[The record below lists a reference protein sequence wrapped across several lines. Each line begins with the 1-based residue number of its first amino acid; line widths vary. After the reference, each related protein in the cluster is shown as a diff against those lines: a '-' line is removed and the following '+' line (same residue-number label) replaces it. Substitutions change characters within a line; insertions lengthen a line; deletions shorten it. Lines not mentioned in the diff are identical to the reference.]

1 MSLTK
6 ELEEQL
12 KAQRDKLLDLSGS
25 NRLVDFKFKIK
36 ENARSQ
42 NYLRIVDEVPELII
56 DKLNVDK
63 RFEVIPNT
71 KDKDQDEPYELD
83 LTLKSQIKESL
94 PQYKDFD
101 IQTNEREPIF
111 SRTCDKLFKKNKLE
125 LDERGLNSLCISVGF
140 LRWFEEEKSNS
151 YREYFSPLILYPVQM
166 IKERSLNGFQYS
178 VEASEQDTNLNV
190 CLIQKMFIEYG
201 FKLPE
206 LELDEEGQPLVE
218 SFFDS
223 LNKILKKRNKDA
235 EGPEWEVKYYSTISN
250 FSFRNISIWWDTNFF
265 NQNEENGWGVN
276 PLDEKELLKDFISG
290 IPSSD
295 IEPLGDMD
303 IRQDRD
309 EQNQNSNTVPKLIS
323 DADSTQYKVIVKA
336 LEGKNLIVQGPPGT
350 GKSQTITNII
360 GALLEKD
367 KKILFAA
374 DKRAALEVV
383 RNRLADKS
391 LAHFTLDA
399 HGKSKG
405 NVIES
410 IKSRMN
416 TRIDSFDQS
425 KYVDN
430 FKQLKEIRN
439 QLNEHVNCLNE
450 PLEVNDE
457 SITLHELIWQD
468 VKNKIILNDP
478 VKQEFLKEAKSLDI
492 EIIDRAKR
500 ELLKPKLNQYAKTC
514 KQLIEANF
522 FEITKKRDIPETESE
537 LDSLTKTSNKALGQY
552 KNIKKDLE
560 AVEID
565 WNNISQIKENN
576 LNTELEIYKDILE
589 TPISPEI
596 AVNDNNLEAISKIDV
611 LVKKR
616 EEKELFLDTWI
627 TPFVKSNAK
636 FESLELLLNDLE
648 ENFKQTEKFN
658 NIGEFIDALINVQ
671 NSIQVVIR
679 NLGRNSKEYAK
690 SITYGKFR
698 SCIKLVKFFKN
709 DSISETSF
717 KKLLVGTF
725 NNLDTKLIIDSLK
738 ILQRNYQLSE
748 KLKSKNINL
757 ENVVDIGTERFGK
770 AVEDIDSAGFLGC
783 LFDKEF
789 RKAKVLWKSISS
801 EKRPK
806 NLELS
811 KIYSVCKKYCKR
823 LSEEKDLNISIIGL
837 DNLKEIAVEINDVE
851 KFFESLNDV
860 ENNFIEI
867 DNVLESFQI
876 FKEIN
881 FENNEVDFPELEEI
895 QIIKE
900 LTLSESLEK
909 SSSIS
914 SLLNNKIISL
924 GEEPKQKIYTLNCQS
939 LEQIIDDLKDF
950 KESVNDLENE
960 LDVSQL
966 FEGENLEFT
975 LSKQSINNILKL
987 FGNLSTEEFPENLS
1001 VNLTEESI
1009 NKAFLL
1015 LNKYLNIK
1023 NDQKI
1028 FYEILEDKK
1037 LSSFIKA
1044 NYEDKELEKISN
1056 LNINEILDI
1065 LDLLRITSN
1074 NLGLLLDYFRDK
1086 YSLEDLG
1093 INKGI
1098 EEIVSI
1104 SLESGISASL
1114 LFDSALLNKISEK
1127 ASLEIKLSRY
1137 KGETLNQL
1145 KKQFCELDKDFIEN
1159 TSTYLNN
1166 NLYKPNDDCL
1176 VEAPSQGRSPKLFTE
1191 GKLIR
1196 HEEKKSKRHLPLRLL
1211 FKQAYQS
1218 IINLHPCVMMSP
1230 STAAQYLPKKTDI
1243 FDVLI
1248 IDEASQMK
1256 PEQAFSLIARCK
1268 QMIIVG
1274 DQKQLPPSSRFEKDY
1289 TTDEM
1294 LEDDVDVEYS
1304 ESILELADK
1313 VIGSKN
1319 SLSLGWH
1326 YRSRH
1331 TSLIDFSNYYFYDNK
1346 LTVFASNDVGSQV
1359 VHKPVENSQY
1369 RGGVNL
1375 PEVKAVMDAL
1385 LEQIKSDKEKSI
1397 IIATMNQ
1404 QQESEV
1410 NLALE
1415 AEILNNKMLRDFDS
1429 KHQGNLDELA
1439 VKKLEDIQ
1447 GDERDVV
1454 IISTV
1459 YGPDADGKIT
1469 QMFGDINRANGHRR
1483 LNVLFTRAKHK
1494 VILVTSLRSSNI
1506 KESKREGPQILK
1518 KYLEYAEKGEIT
1530 DLDRRTSG
1538 STENPFEESIRE
1550 ALTNRG
1556 YVVDAQVGSGGYSID
1571 LAIRDPNDKSRYI
1584 LAVECDGKAYH
1595 SSYSAR
1601 ANDRLRQEVLEGKG
1615 WNFFRIWSTD
1625 WFRDPISEIDQLDKL
1640 VKKLSASNP

>member
-12 KAQRDKLLDLSGS
+12 KAQRDKLLDLSGN
-25 NRLVDFKFKIK
+25 NRLIDFKFKIK

-63 RFEVIPNT
+63 RFEVIANT
-71 KDKDQDEPYELD
+71 KEKDKDEPYELD
-83 LTLKSQIKESL
+83 LKLKSQIKETL

-101 IQTNEREPIF
+101 IQTNEKEPIF

-140 LRWFEEEKSNS
+140 LRWFEEEKSNNF
-151 YREYFSPLILYPVQM
+151 REYYSPLILYPVQM
-166 IKERSLNGFQYS
+166 VKERSLNGFQYN

-190 CLIQKMFIEYG
+190 CLIQKMSIEYG
-201 FKLPE
+201 LKLPE
-206 LELDEEGQPLVE
+206 LELDDEGQPLVE
-218 SFFDS
+218 KFFDS
-223 LNKILKKRNKDA
+223 LNQILKRRNNDVD
-235 EGPEWEVKYYSTISN
+235 GPDWELKYYSTISN

-265 NQNEENGWGVN
+265 NQSEENGWQVN
-276 PLDEKELLKDFISG
+276 PLEEKELLKDFISG

-295 IEPLGDMD
+295 VEPLGNMD
-303 IRQDRD
+303 ISQDRD
-309 EQNQNSNTVPKLIS
+309 EKNQTSNTVPKLIS

-360 GALLEKD
+360 GALLEKE

-383 RNRLADKS
+383 RNRLAEKS

-416 TRIDSFDQS
+416 TRIGRFDRS

-430 FKQLKEIRN
+430 FKQLKEVRN
-439 QLNEHVNCLNE
+439 QLNEYVNCLNE

-468 VKNKIILNDP
+468 VKNKIIFNDP
-478 VKQEFLKEAKSLDI
+478 VEKEFLKEAKSVDI
-492 EIIDRAKR
+492 EIIDRARR
-500 ELLKPKLNQYAKTC
+500 ELLKPKLDQYAKTC
-514 KQLIEANF
+514 RQIIDANF
-522 FEITKKRDIPETESE
+522 FEITNKKYIPETQSE
-537 LDSLTKTSNKALGQY
+537 LDSLTKASNKALLQY
-552 KNIKKDLE
+552 KNIEKDLE
-560 AVEID
+560 TVEIG
-565 WNNISQIKENN
+565 WNDISQIKDNN
-576 LNTELEIYKDILE
+576 LNAELVIYKDILE
-589 TPISPEI
+589 TPISSDV
-596 AVNDNNLEAISKIDV
+596 ALNDTTLEGISKIDV

-616 EEKELFLDTWI
+616 EEKELFLDSWI

-636 FESLELLLNDLE
+636 FEALESLLNDLE
-648 ENFKQTEKFN
+648 ENFQETEKFN
-658 NIGEFIDALINVQ
+658 NIGEFIQALIKVQ

-698 SCIKLVKFFKN
+698 SSIKLVKFFKN
-709 DSISETSF
+709 DSITESSF
-717 KKLLVGTF
+717 KKLLESTF
-725 NNLDTKLIIDSLK
+725 NNNETIFIEESLR
-738 ILQRNYQLSE
+738 ILQRNYQISE

-757 ENVVDIGTERFGK
+757 ENVLDIGSERFAK
-770 AVEDIDSAGFLGC
+770 AILDIDSAGFLGC

-801 EKRPK
+801 DKRPK

-811 KIYSVCKKYCKR
+811 KIYSLCKKYCLR
-823 LSEEKDLNISIIGL
+823 LGEEKDLNTSIIGL
-837 DNLKEIAVEINDVE
+837 DNLKEIAVEIKDI
-851 KFFESLNDV
+851 KRFFESLEDIEKNY
-860 ENNFIEI
+860 FEI
-867 DNVLESFQI
+867 DNVLESFLI

-881 FENNEVDFPELEEI
+881 FENNELDFPELEEI

-924 GEEPKQKIYTLNCQS
+924 GEEPKDKIYTLNCQN

-950 KESVNDLENE
+950 KDSVNDLQEE
-960 LDVSQL
+960 LEKSFL
-966 FEGENLEFT
+966 FNGENLEFT
-975 LSKQSINNILKL
+975 LSKDAINNILKL
-987 FGNLSTEEFPENLS
+987 FGNLKTEEFPENLS
-1001 VNLTEESI
+1001 RHLAEESI

-1023 NDQKI
+1023 NDQKM
-1028 FYEILEDKK
+1028 FYENLEDEN
-1037 LSSFIKA
+1037 LSGFIKA
-1044 NYEDKELEKISN
+1044 NYDDRKLDKISN
-1056 LNINEILDI
+1056 LNIEVILNI
-1065 LDLLRITSN
+1065 LDLLRITGN

-1086 YSLEDLG
+1086 YSIHDLG

-1098 EEIVSI
+1098 EEIISI
-1104 SLESGISASL
+1104 SLESGIASSL

-1145 KKQFCELDKDFIEN
+1145 KKQFCELDKEFIKN
-1159 TSTYLNN
+1159 TSIYLNN
-1166 NLYKPNDDCL
+1166 NLYKPNDECL
-1176 VEAPSQGRSPKLFTE
+1176 IEEPSQGRSPKLFTE

-1211 FKQAYQS
+1211 FKQAYKS

-1289 TTDEM
+1289 STDEI

-1319 SLSLGWH
+1319 ALSLGWH

-1346 LTVFASNDVGSQV
+1346 LTVFASNNVGSKV
-1359 VHKPVENSQY
+1359 VHKPVDNSQY
-1369 RGGVNL
+1369 RGGINL

-1385 LEQIKSDKEKSI
+1385 LEQVKSDKEKSI

-1410 NLALE
+1410 TLALE
-1415 AEILNNKMLRDFDS
+1415 AELQNNKMLRDFDS
-1429 KHQGNLDELA
+1429 KHQGNLDELV

-1469 QMFGDINRANGHRR
+1469 QMFGDINKANGHRR

-1494 VILVTSLRSSNI
+1494 VILVTSLKSSNI

-1530 DLDRRTSG
+1530 DLSRRTSG
-1538 STENPFEESIRE
+1538 TTENAFEESIRQ

-1556 YVVDAQVGSGGYSID
+1556 YLVDAQVGSGGYSID

-1615 WNFFRIWSTD
+1615 WNFFRIWSAD
-1625 WFRDPISEIDQLDKL
+1625 WNRDPIAELDQLDEL
-1640 VKKLSASNP
+1640 VKKLSS

>member
-12 KAQRDKLLDLSGS
+12 KAQRDKLLDLSGT
-25 NRLVDFKFKIK
+25 NRLIDFKFKIK

-42 NYLRIVDEVPELII
+42 NHLRIVDEIPELII

-71 KDKDQDEPYELD
+71 KDKENEAPYELD
-83 LTLKSQIKESL
+83 LKLKSQISEKL

-151 YREYFSPLILYPVQM
+151 YREYYSPLILYPVQM

-178 VEASEQDTNLNV
+178 LEASEQDTNLNV
-190 CLIQKMFIEYG
+190 CLVQKMFIEYG

-218 SFFDS
+218 KFFES
-223 LNKILKKRNKDA
+223 LNEILKRRNKDL
-235 EGPEWEVKYYSTISN
+235 EGPDWELKYYSTISN

-265 NQNEENGWGVN
+265 NQNEENGWEVN
-276 PLDEKELLKDFISG
+276 PLEEKELLKDFISG

-295 IEPLGDMD
+295 VEPLGNMD
-303 IRQDRD
+303 ISQDRD
-309 EQNQNSNTVPKLIS
+309 EKNQTSNTVPKLIS

-416 TRIDSFDQS
+416 TRIDPFDRS
-425 KYVDN
+425 KYVDK

-439 QLNEHVNCLNE
+439 QLNDHVNCLNE
-450 PLEVNDE
+450 PLEINDE

-478 VKQEFLKEAKSLDI
+478 IKQEFLKEAKSLDI

-500 ELLKPKLNQYAKTC
+500 ELLKPKLDQYAKTC
-514 KQLIEANF
+514 KQLKDANF
-522 FEITKKRDIPETESE
+522 FEITNKRNIPETESE
-537 LDSLTKTSNKALGQY
+537 LDSLTKTSNRALVQY
-552 KNIKKDLE
+552 KNIKKDLDS
-560 AVEID
+560 VEIN
-565 WNNISQIKENN
+565 WNDISQIKENN
-576 LNTELEIYKDILE
+576 LNIELGIYKDILE
-589 TPISPEI
+589 TPISSNVAI
-596 AVNDNNLEAISKIDV
+596 NDNTLEGISEVDV

-616 EEKELFLDTWI
+616 EEKELFLDSWI

-636 FESLELLLNDLE
+636 FESLEMLLNDLE
-648 ENFKQTEKFN
+648 ENFKETEKFK
-658 NIGEFIDALINVQ
+658 NIGEFIQALITVQ
-671 NSIQVVIR
+671 NSIQIVIR
-679 NLGRNSKEYAK
+679 NLGRNSKEFAK
-690 SITYGKFR
+690 NITYGKFR
-698 SCIKLVKFFKN
+698 SSIKLVKFFKN
-709 DSISETSF
+709 DSISESSF
-717 KKLLVGTF
+717 SKLLKDSF
-725 NNLDTKLIIDSLK
+725 NNKENNLVKDSLR

-748 KLKSKNINL
+748 KLNSKNINL
-757 ENVVDIGTERFGK
+757 ENVIDIGPERFGK
-770 AVEDIDSAGFLGC
+770 AIEDIESAGFLGC

-801 EKRPK
+801 DKRPK

-811 KIYSVCKKYCKR
+811 KIYSLCKKYCQK
-823 LSEEKDLNISIIGL
+823 LAEEKNLNSSIIGL
-837 DNLKEIAVEINDVE
+837 DDLKEIAVEIKNIDD
-851 KFFESLNDV
+851 FFESLGDI
-860 ENNFIEI
+860 ENNYFAIE
-867 DNVLESFQI
+867 DVFDSFNV

-900 LTLSESLEK
+900 LTLSESLDK

-924 GEEPKQKIYTLNCQS
+924 GEEPKEKIYTLNCQS

-950 KESVNDLENE
+950 KKSVNDLQE
-960 LDVSQL
+960 QL
-966 FEGENLEFT
+966 EKSLLFNGENLEFT
-975 LSKQSINNILKL
+975 LSKEGINNILKL
-987 FGNLSTEEFPENLS
+987 FGSLKTEEFPSKLS
-1001 VNLTEESI
+1001 IKLSEESI
-1009 NKAFLL
+1009 DKAHLL

-1028 FYEILEDKK
+1028 FYEDLEDES
-1037 LSSFIKA
+1037 LSNFIRA
-1044 NYEDKELEKISN
+1044 NYDDRKLDKISD
-1056 LNINEILDI
+1056 LNIEQILDI
-1065 LDLLRITSN
+1065 LELLRITSN

-1086 YSLEDLG
+1086 YSLQDLG

-1098 EEIVSI
+1098 EEIISI
-1104 SLESGISASL
+1104 SLKSGITASL

-1176 VEAPSQGRSPKLFTE
+1176 VEEPSQGRSPKLFTE
-1191 GKLIR
+1191 GKFIR

-1211 FKQAYQS
+1211 FKQAYKS

-1230 STAAQYLPKKTDI
+1230 STAAQYLPKKSDI

-1289 TTDEM
+1289 SSDEI

-1319 SLSLGWH
+1319 ALSLGWH
-1326 YRSRH
+1326 YRSKH

-1346 LTVFASNDVGSQV
+1346 LTVFASNDVGSKV

-1369 RGGVNL
+1369 RGGVNR
-1375 PEVKAVMDAL
+1375 PEVKAVIDAL
-1385 LEQIKSDKEKSI
+1385 LEQIKSDNEKSI

-1404 QQESEV
+1404 QQEAEV
-1410 NLALE
+1410 NLELE
-1415 AEILNNKMLRDFDS
+1415 AEFKNNKMLRDFDN
-1429 KHQGNLDELA
+1429 KHQGTLNELA

-1530 DLDRRTSG
+1530 DLERRTSG

-1550 ALTNRG
+1550 ALTKRG

-1625 WFRDPISEIDQLDKL
+1625 WFRDPISELDQLDKL
-1640 VKKLSASNP
+1640 VKKLSSSGG

>member
-1 MSLTK
+1 MYLTK

-12 KAQRDKLLDLSGS
+12 KAQRDKLLDLSGN
-25 NRLVDFKFKIK
+25 NRLVDFKFKVK
-36 ENARSQ
+36 ENASSQ
-42 NYLRIVDEVPELII
+42 NYLRIVDEIPELII

-63 RFEVIPNT
+63 RFGLIPNT
-71 KDKDQDEPYELD
+71 KDKDEPYELD
-83 LTLKSQIKESL
+83 LILKSQIKDKL
-94 PQYKDFD
+94 PKYNDFD

-125 LDERGLNSLCISVGF
+125 LDERGINSLCISVGF
-140 LRWFEEEKSNS
+140 LRWFEQEKSNS
-151 YREYFSPLILYPVQM
+151 YREYYSPLILYPVQM
-166 IKERSLNGFQYS
+166 IKERSLNGFQYT
-178 VEASEQDTNLNV
+178 VGASEQDTNLNV
-190 CLIQKMFIEYG
+190 CLVQKMLIEYG
-201 FKLPE
+201 FKLPQ
-206 LELDEEGQPLVE
+206 LELDDEGQPLVE
-218 SFFDS
+218 NFLDS
-223 LNKILKKRNKDA
+223 LNKILKRRNKEV
-235 EGPEWEVKYYSTISN
+235 EGPDWELKYYSTISN

-265 NQNEENGWGVN
+265 NQNEENGWEIN
-276 PLDEKELLKDFISG
+276 PLEEKELLQDFISG
-290 IPSSD
+290 IPSSH
-295 IEPLGDMD
+295 IEPLGNMD
-303 IRQDRD
+303 ISQDRD
-309 EQNQNSNTVPKLIS
+309 EKNQTSNTVPKLIA

-410 IKSRMN
+410 IRSRMS
-416 TRIDSFDQS
+416 TRIDPFDRS
-425 KYVDN
+425 KYEDN
-430 FKQLKEIRN
+430 FKQLQEIRN
-439 QLNEHVNCLNE
+439 QLNDHVNCLNE

-478 VKQEFLKEAKSLDI
+478 VKQEFLKAAKSLDI

-500 ELLKPKLNQYAKTC
+500 KLLKPKLDNYAKTC
-514 KQLIEANF
+514 RKLIDANC
-522 FEITKKRDIPETESE
+522 FEITHKKYIPETESA
-537 LDSLTKTSNKALGQY
+537 LDSLTKTSNKSLVKY
-552 KNIKKDLE
+552 KNIIEDLE
-560 AVEID
+560 SLEIS
-565 WNNISQIKENN
+565 WNDISQIKENN
-576 LNTELEIYKDILE
+576 LNIELGIYKDILE
-589 TPISPEI
+589 TPISSDLAI
-596 AVNDNNLEAISKIDV
+596 NDNTLEGISEIDV

-616 EEKELFLDTWI
+616 EEKELFLDSWI

-636 FESLELLLNDLE
+636 FESLEFLLNDLK
-648 ENFKQTEKFN
+648 ENFRETEKFN
-658 NIGEFIDALINVQ
+658 NIGEFIQALINVQ
-671 NSIQVVIR
+671 NSIQIFIR
-679 NLGRNSKEYAK
+679 NLDRNSKEFAK
-690 SITYGKFR
+690 RITYGKFR
-698 SCIKLVKFFKN
+698 SSINLVKFFKD
-709 DSISETSF
+709 DSISESSF
-717 KKLLVGTF
+717 KKLIECSF
-725 NNLDTKLIIDSLK
+725 NNEENKLIQDSLR
-738 ILQRNYQLSE
+738 ILQKNYQLSA
-748 KLKSKNINL
+748 KLNSKNINL
-757 ENVVDIGTERFGK
+757 ESVLDIGPERFAK
-770 AVEDIDSAGFLGC
+770 AIADIDSAGFLGC
-783 LFDKEF
+783 LFDKKF
-789 RKAKVLWKSISS
+789 RKAKVLWKYISDD
-801 EKRPK
+801 KRPK

-811 KIYSVCKKYCKR
+811 KIYSLCQKYCQK
-823 LSEEKDLNISIIGL
+823 LAEEKNLNSSFIEL
-837 DNLKEIAVEINDVE
+837 DYLKEIAIEINDIE
-851 KFFESLNDV
+851 KFFESLEDI
-860 ENNFIEI
+860 ENNFFEI
-867 DNVLESFQI
+867 DNVLESFLI

-881 FENNEVDFPELEEI
+881 FENHELNCQELEEI

-909 SSSIS
+909 ARSIS

-924 GEEPKQKIYTLNCQS
+924 GEEPKEMIYTLNCQS

-950 KESVNDLENE
+950 KKSVNNLQEELER
-960 LDVSQL
+960 SSL
-966 FEGENLEFT
+966 FKGENLEFT
-975 LSKQSINNILKL
+975 LSKEAINNIIKL
-987 FGNLSTEEFPENLS
+987 FGSLKTEEFPK
-1001 VNLTEESI
+1001 NLTRSLSQESI
-1009 NKAFLL
+1009 NKAFILL
-1015 LNKYLNIK
+1015 KKYLHIKNSQKIFFENLEDENLSAFIRANNEDRKLDKISDLNIK
-1023 NDQKI
+1023 
-1028 FYEILEDKK
+1028 
-1037 LSSFIKA
+1037 
-1044 NYEDKELEKISN
+1044 
-1056 LNINEILDI
+1056 EILD
-1065 LDLLRITSN
+1065 LLYLLRITSN

-1086 YSLEDLG
+1086 YSIQDIG
-1093 INKGI
+1093 IHKGI
-1098 EEIVSI
+1098 EDIISI
-1104 SLESGISASL
+1104 SLKSDISASR
-1114 LFDSALLNKISEK
+1114 LFDSALLHKISEET
-1127 ASLEIKLSRY
+1127 SLEIKLSRY

-1176 VEAPSQGRSPKLFTE
+1176 VEEPSQGRSPKLFTE

-1211 FKQAYQS
+1211 FKQAYKS

-1230 STAAQYLPKKTDI
+1230 STAAQYLPKKSDI

-1289 TTDEM
+1289 STDEI
-1294 LEDDVDVEYS
+1294 LEDDVDIEYS

-1319 SLSLGWH
+1319 ALSLGWH

-1375 PEVKAVMDAL
+1375 PEVKAVIDAL
-1385 LEQIKSDKEKSI
+1385 LEQIKSDNEKSI

-1404 QQESEV
+1404 QQEAEV
-1410 NLALE
+1410 NLELE
-1415 AEILNNKMLRDFDS
+1415 AEFKNNKMLRDFDS
-1429 KHQGNLDELA
+1429 KHQGTLNELA

-1494 VILVTSLRSSNI
+1494 VIIVTSLRSSNI

-1530 DLDRRTSG
+1530 DLDIKTSG
-1538 STENPFEESIRE
+1538 STENSFEESIRE
-1550 ALTNRG
+1550 ALTKRG
-1556 YVVDAQVGSGGYSID
+1556 YFVDAQVGSGGYSID

-1601 ANDRLRQEVLEGKG
+1601 ANDRLRQEVLESKG

-1625 WFRDPISEIDQLDKL
+1625 WFRDPISELDKLDKL
-1640 VKKLSASNP
+1640 VQKLSCSNR

>member
-1 MSLTK
+1 M
-6 ELEEQL
+6 
-12 KAQRDKLLDLSGS
+12 
-25 NRLVDFKFKIK
+25 
-36 ENARSQ
+36 
-42 NYLRIVDEVPELII
+42 
-56 DKLNVDK
+56 
-63 RFEVIPNT
+63 
-71 KDKDQDEPYELD
+71 
-83 LTLKSQIKESL
+83 
-94 PQYKDFD
+94 
-101 IQTNEREPIF
+101 
-111 SRTCDKLFKKNKLE
+111 
-125 LDERGLNSLCISVGF
+125 
-140 LRWFEEEKSNS
+140 
-151 YREYFSPLILYPVQM
+151 
-166 IKERSLNGFQYS
+166 
-178 VEASEQDTNLNV
+178 
-190 CLIQKMFIEYG
+190 
-201 FKLPE
+201 
-206 LELDEEGQPLVE
+206 
-218 SFFDS
+218 
-223 LNKILKKRNKDA
+223 
-235 EGPEWEVKYYSTISN
+235 
-250 FSFRNISIWWDTNFF
+250 
-265 NQNEENGWGVN
+265 
-276 PLDEKELLKDFISG
+276 
-290 IPSSD
+290 
-295 IEPLGDMD
+295 
-303 IRQDRD
+303 
-309 EQNQNSNTVPKLIS
+309 
-323 DADSTQYKVIVKA
+323 
-336 LEGKNLIVQGPPGT
+336 
-350 GKSQTITNII
+350 
-360 GALLEKD
+360 
-367 KKILFAA
+367 
-374 DKRAALEVV
+374 
-383 RNRLADKS
+383 
-391 LAHFTLDA
+391 
-399 HGKSKG
+399 
-405 NVIES
+405 
-410 IKSRMN
+410 
-416 TRIDSFDQS
+416 
-425 KYVDN
+425 
-430 FKQLKEIRN
+430 
-439 QLNEHVNCLNE
+439 
-450 PLEVNDE
+450 
-457 SITLHELIWQD
+457 
-468 VKNKIILNDP
+468 
-478 VKQEFLKEAKSLDI
+478 
-492 EIIDRAKR
+492 
-500 ELLKPKLNQYAKTC
+500 
-514 KQLIEANF
+514 
-522 FEITKKRDIPETESE
+522 
-537 LDSLTKTSNKALGQY
+537 
-552 KNIKKDLE
+552 
-560 AVEID
+560 
-565 WNNISQIKENN
+565 
-576 LNTELEIYKDILE
+576 
-589 TPISPEI
+589 
-596 AVNDNNLEAISKIDV
+596 
-611 LVKKR
+611 
-616 EEKELFLDTWI
+616 
-627 TPFVKSNAK
+627 KSNAK
-636 FESLELLLNDLE
+636 FESLEFLLNDLE
-648 ENFKQTEKFN
+648 ENFKETEKFK
-658 NIGEFIDALINVQ
+658 NIGEFIQALISVQ

-709 DSISETSF
+709 DSITDSSF
-717 KKLLVGTF
+717 KKLLKGSF
-725 NNLDTKLIIDSLK
+725 NNEEAKYIEETLR

-757 ENVVDIGTERFGK
+757 ENVLDIGSERFAK
-770 AVEDIDSAGFLGC
+770 AIEDIDSAGFLGC

-801 EKRPK
+801 DKRPK

-811 KIYSVCKKYCKR
+811 KIYSLCKKYCLR
-823 LSEEKDLNISIIGL
+823 LQEEKDLNTSTIGL
-837 DNLKEIAVEINDVE
+837 DDLKMIAVEIKDIE
-851 KFFESLNDV
+851 KFFESLEDIENNYLEINDV
-860 ENNFIEI
+860 FNPF
-867 DNVLESFQI
+867 DV

-881 FENNEVDFPELEEI
+881 FESNEIDFPELEDI

-924 GEEPKQKIYTLNCQS
+924 GEEPKEKIYTLNCQS

-950 KESVNDLENE
+950 KESVNELEEE
-960 LDVSQL
+960 LEKSSL
-966 FEGENLEFT
+966 FKGENLEFT
-975 LSKQSINNILKL
+975 LSKETINNILKL
-987 FGNLSTEEFPENLS
+987 FGNLKTEEFPENLS
-1001 VNLTEESI
+1001 RNLAEESI

-1028 FYEILEDKK
+1028 FYETLEDEN
-1037 LSSFIKA
+1037 LSGFIKS
-1044 NYEDKELEKISN
+1044 NYEDRKLDKISN
-1056 LNINEILDI
+1056 LNIEEILEI
-1065 LDLLRITSN
+1065 LDLLRIVGN

-1086 YSLEDLG
+1086 YSLQDLG

-1098 EEIVSI
+1098 EEIISI

-1145 KKQFCELDKDFIEN
+1145 KKQFCQLDKEFIEN
-1159 TSTYLNN
+1159 TSIYLNN
-1166 NLYKPNDDCL
+1166 NLYKPNDECL
-1176 VEAPSQGRSPKLFTE
+1176 VEEPSQGRSPKLFTE

-1211 FKQAYQS
+1211 FKQAYKS

-1289 TTDEM
+1289 TSDEI

-1319 SLSLGWH
+1319 ALSLGWH

-1410 NLALE
+1410 TLALE
-1415 AEILNNKMLRDFDS
+1415 AELQNNKMLRDFDS
-1429 KHQGNLDELA
+1429 KHQGNLDELV

-1538 STENPFEESIRE
+1538 TTENAFEESIRQ

-1625 WFRDPISEIDQLDKL
+1625 WNRDPISELDQLDKL
-1640 VKKLSASNP
+1640 VKKLSNK